1 MIFMRIDSSF
11 FLFLLFLLAVI
22 FFASSL
28 FPGKGRG
35 SGLGRF
41 MVRAGWGLLTAG
53 VFWLGGV
60 IIYRSVVMGFP
71 ALTKTY
77 EGLLFFSWAIGAALV
92 ILSGREVFSSIGPGL
107 FRRQMLLWGVLI
119 VVLFIALASS
129 PLVPDRIT
137 PPVPALRSLWLVMHV
152 AFSFIG
158 EAAFAVSFIAA
169 LIYLLRP
176 AVRAEA
182 ERIAS
187 AAVAVGYPVYTIG
200 ALLFGAIWAQYA
212 WGRYWGWDP
221 KEVWALI
228 TWLIYTFYLHLRLA
242 GKKKG
247 RLPMLVLLIGFP
259 VALFTF
265 LGVNALAV
273 GLHAYN

>member
-1 MIFMRIDSSF
+1 MRIDSSF

>member
-1 MIFMRIDSSF
+1 MIFMRTDSSF

>member
-1 MIFMRIDSSF
+1 MRTDSSF